1 MGEIRMENTY
11 KPDQHSFP
19 TQQEL
24 GVSLLF
30 LRSVLVS
37 LELITQDIQ
46 HQRFPSMQGV
56 VNVSHAEAEDSLC
69 VSSSLKKKKSRRQ
82 RVS

>member
-1 MGEIRMENTY
+1 MGEIRMENTN
-11 KPDQHSFP
+11 KPYQHSFP

-30 LRSVLVS
+30 LPSVLVS

-46 HQRFPSMQGV
+46 H
-56 VNVSHAEAEDSLC
+56 
-69 VSSSLKKKKSRRQ
+69 
-82 RVS
+82 